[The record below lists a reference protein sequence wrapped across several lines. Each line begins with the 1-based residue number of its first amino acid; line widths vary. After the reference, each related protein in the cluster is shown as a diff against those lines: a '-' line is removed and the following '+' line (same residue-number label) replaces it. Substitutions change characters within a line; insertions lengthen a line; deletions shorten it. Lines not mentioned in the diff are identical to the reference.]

1 MTPETLAELKNN
13 ETVQKRLA
21 KFMAHFCFRNSKLED
36 LHNQISDDEMKDLMI
51 DVVNRGYAFI
61 WAIFASQG
69 GSATTRAFEPTARS
83 AYRQVARQFACLFRP
98 PRRTRAASRCHYLPR
113 ARTAALRASPSQ
125 WRFIRSIFASR

>member
-36 LHNQISDDEMKDLMI
+36 LHNQISDDEMKELMI

-83 AYRQVARQFACLFRP
+83 AGSTPICLPF
-98 PRRTRAASRCHYLPR
+98 
-113 ARTAALRASPSQ
+113 
-125 WRFIRSIFASR
+125 